1 MVVKRYMKCNKCES
15 YVNFYISEEKSIE
28 NVNVSCQCGKKYIY
42 MRSRKEISFRMERSQ
57 LRRKHKCIK

>member
-28 NVNVSCQCGKKYIY
+28 NVTVSCQCGKKYMCAAEKKY
-42 MRSRKEISFRMERSQ
+42 HSEWKEIIEGGN
-57 LRRKHKCIK
+57 INV